1 MSSHAAPAHAALA
14 HSAYGKSR
22 IRLVHVSRRG
32 DRHDL
37 QDLTIAIRFEG
48 DYDAAYTAGDNRD
61 VLPTDTMKNT
71 VYALAAGK
79 PVGEPEAFGL
89 ELARHFLNR
98 NPRLGRVRVDLTEH
112 AWRPIE
118 VGGHDHGQSFM
129 RRGPDTRSAAV
140 TVDRERAIVE
150 AGVADLVILKSSHS
164 AFTGFARDEFTTLR
178 DATDRLLATSL
189 TATWRYVEPAVDYGP
204 LWRAIRGTLL
214 EVFALHDSAS
224 VQHTL
229 HAMAEAV
236 IQRIDEVAS
245 ITLVM
250 PNRHHLPVDLTPFG
264 MENGNEIFVATDEPH
279 GLIEATLS
287 RQPVSARIIV
297 VSADDHDAH
306 PERARRAA
314 RWSAPGLDSR
324 R

>member
-1 MSSHAAPAHAALA
+1 MSSNAALAHTVLA

-37 QDLTIAIRFEG
+37 QDLTIAVRFEG
-48 DYDAAYTAGDNRD
+48 DFDASYTDGDNRD

-71 VYALAAGK
+71 VYTLAARQ
-79 PVGEPEAFGL
+79 PAGEPEAFGL
-89 ELARHFLNR
+89 ALSRHFLER
-98 NPRLGRVRVDLTEH
+98 NPLLRRVRVDLTEH
-112 AWRPIE
+112 PWRHIE

-129 RRGPDTRSAAV
+129 RRGPDTRSAVV
-140 TVDRERAIVE
+140 TADPERSVVE

-164 AFTGFARDEFTTLR
+164 AFTGFVRDELTTLR
-178 DATDRLLATSL
+178 ETSDRLLATSL
-189 TATWRYVEPAVDYGP
+189 TATWRYVDPIVDYGP

-229 HAMAEAV
+229 HAMGEAV
-236 IQRIDEVAS
+236 LQRVDEVAS

-264 MENGNEIFVATDEPH
+264 LENRNEIFVATDEPH

-287 RQPVSARIIV
+287 R
-297 VSADDHDAH
+297 
-306 PERARRAA
+306 
-314 RWSAPGLDSR
+314 
-324 R
+324 